1 MLVSKKDLPLQYGKV
16 GKKPPF
22 CYYSLLSL
30 LFHISGIIQIGLLY
44 IIRYRE
50 VLFSFLPMND
60 PKAGVFS

>member
-22 CYYSLLSL
+22 CYYSIPSI

-44 IIRYRE
+44 IIRYSN
-50 VLFSFLPMND
+50 VLFSFMPMND